1 MKQDYII
8 EFLAH
13 KVAEV
18 LRGNVAP
25 ATQVPDEIAIDTI
38 RSLFATPSAQ
48 TALERGSDTA
58 RAFAVRAINRVIS
71 DIALPARETLNL
83 LQSIMDELD
92 VKRTSQVSQNTGR
105 KFWLKKPPAH

>member
-1 MKQDYII
+1 MKQDFMI

-13 KVAEV
+13 KVGDL
-18 LRGNVAP
+18 LRSNVPPGA
-25 ATQVPDEIAIDTI
+25 QVSDEIAIDTI

-48 TALERGSDTA
+48 AALERGSDKA

-71 DIALPARETLNL
+71 DIALPTRETLNR

-92 VKRTSQVSQNTGR
+92 AKRTSHVNQGTGR
-105 KFWLKKPPAH
+105 KSWRKRPPAR